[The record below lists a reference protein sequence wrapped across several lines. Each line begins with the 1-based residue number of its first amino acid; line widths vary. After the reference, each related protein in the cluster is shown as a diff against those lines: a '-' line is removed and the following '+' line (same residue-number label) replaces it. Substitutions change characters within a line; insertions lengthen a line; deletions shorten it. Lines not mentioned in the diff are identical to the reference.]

1 METWDLEKLD
11 VAPHQPRVL
20 ASEDETRLVA
30 INLPEGEE
38 LQEHQT
44 HERTFLI
51 VVSGEVELVQGGATT
66 PGGRGFLAN
75 FAPGERREVR
85 ATSDARLLL
94 VLAPWPGVGHPSRRD
109 EIAAS
114 GGPEAA

>member
-1 METWDLEKLD
+1 METWDLETLD

-20 ASEDETRLVA
+20 ASDDETRLVA
-30 INLPEGEE
+30 IHLPQGEQ

-44 HERTFLI
+44 HERTFLM
-51 VVSGEVELVQGGATT
+51 VVSGQVEVVQGGSSTA
-66 PGGRGFLAN
+66 GGRGFLAN

-109 EIAAS
+109 EVAAQ
-114 GGPEAA
+114 GGPDAA

>member
-1 METWDLEKLD
+1 MEHWDLETLD

-20 ASEDETRLVA
+20 ASDEETRLVA
-30 INLPEGEE
+30 INLPQGEE

-44 HERTFLI
+44 HERTFLM
-51 VVSGEVELVQGGATT
+51 VVSGEVEVVQGDASTSGS
-66 PGGRGFLAN
+66 RGFLAN

-94 VLAPWPGVGHPSRRD
+94 VLAPWPGVGHPSRRG
-109 EIAAS
+109 E
-114 GGPEAA
+114 EAAQGASDGA